1 MEQLSLVETSFLLSE
16 NTASPKHFS
25 GLQVFEPPENYDGNF
40 ARDLFQKL
48 IMDPAVATPFNF
60 KLKKSLGGLY
70 YWIHDSKFDF
80 NYHIRMSMLPGEGSD
95 EQLRD
100 LVERLHSHLLD
111 RTRPLWEVYLIEGL
125 SGGRFA
131 IFTKIHYAMADGQMA
146 NSWLSGYLQSSPD
159 QIDYRPFWQIPSFR
173 PGYKESTGVIETA
186 LSSYLR
192 GLKQLRSIPGM
203 LKIGTRMGM
212 KFLRLR
218 DEGAALPFCAPRTPF
233 SVPATRSRIVSF
245 GRLPFEQMRTMS
257 KVAGVTLNDV
267 ILCCVDIGLNHYL
280 KEKGILLRK
289 PLVAQ
294 VPVSIGNGRRN
305 ALTGIELGNID
316 AAPLEHLETIHRRT
330 LSVKQDLFSLP
341 GESVVNYSLLLQAMA
356 SISEWL
362 GVSKFLPPL
371 GSVIVSNVKGQVEQ
385 AYLAGAKLK
394 EVYPVS
400 VLSAGT
406 ALNITL
412 YSYHDEVFFGLVGC
426 RNELPDLDFLSRH
439 VEEACRILGAEVL
452 DSAANQAVLIG
463 CN

>member
-16 NTASPKHFS
+16 STASPKHFS
-25 GLQVFEPPENYDGNF
+25 GLQIFEPPEDYDGNF

-80 NYHIRMSMLPGEGSD
+80 SYHIRMSMLPGSGSN

-125 SGGRFA
+125 AEGRFA
-131 IFTKIHYAMADGQMA
+131 IFTKIHYAMADGKMA
-146 NSWLSGYLQSSPD
+146 NSWLSGYLQNAPTET
-159 QIDYRPFWQIPSFR
+159 DYRPFWQIPSFR
-173 PGYKESTGVIETA
+173 PGYKESAGMIETL
-186 LSSYLR
+186 LSSSLR
-192 GLKQLRSIPGM
+192 GVKQLRSVPGM
-203 LKIGTRMGM
+203 LKISTRMAL
-212 KFLRLR
+212 KLLHLR
-218 DEGAALPFCAPRTPF
+218 DAGPALPFCAPRTPF
-233 SVPATRSRIVSF
+233 SVPATRTRIVSF
-245 GRLPFEQMRTMS
+245 GQLPFEKMRSMS

-267 ILCCVDIGLNHYL
+267 ILCCVDIGLNRYL
-280 KEKGILLRK
+280 KEKGIFLRK

-294 VPVSIGNGRRN
+294 VPVSIGDGRRN
-305 ALTGIELGNID
+305 ALTGVTLGSID
-316 AAPLEHLETIHRRT
+316 AEPLEHLETIHRST
-330 LSVKQDLFSLP
+330 ASVKQDLFSLP
-341 GESVVNYSLLLQAMA
+341 GESVVNYSLLLQATA
-356 SISEWL
+356 SITEWL
-362 GVSKFLPPL
+362 GISKFLPPL
-371 GSVIVSNVKGQVEQ
+371 GSVIVSNVKGQQEK
-385 AYLAGAKLK
+385 AYLAGAKLQ

-412 YSYHDEVFFGLVGC
+412 YSYHDKVFFGLVGC
-426 RNELPDLDFLSRH
+426 KNELPDLDFLARH
-439 VEEACRILGAEVL
+439 VEDACNILAEEVL
-452 DSAANQAVLIG
+452 ENAAKQAVLIA